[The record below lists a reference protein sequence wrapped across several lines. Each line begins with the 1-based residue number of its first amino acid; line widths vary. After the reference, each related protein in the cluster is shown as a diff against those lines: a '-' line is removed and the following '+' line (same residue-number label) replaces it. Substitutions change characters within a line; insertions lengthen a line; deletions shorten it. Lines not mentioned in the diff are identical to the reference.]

1 MNTPLNRAD
10 DAPQPQRRLMI
21 KNLIPS
27 LPERGK
33 IKIGMKGAL
42 RTSAGGKEFQP
53 PKKLDHFIVTGLDRG
68 QDGNFVRDAN
78 IHRQIGDQPK
88 SIPVRLLY
96 DDPALNFP
104 TRYAMFSGRTLV
116 CSGDGETAT
125 KVDPKAGTT
134 SERSC
139 PCEFAD
145 PARTGAKCKMN
156 GALGVLL
163 DLDVGGIGGV
173 WKFRTTSYN
182 SIVGIMSTMAFLRSQ
197 TGGILANIPL
207 VLTVTPK
214 QATAP
219 DGSQLTIQVVGLEF
233 QGKLA
238 DLLESAHSVA
248 LFRAK
253 THVSIAEIETE
264 ARRLLA
270 LPSPNVPLPGD
281 DADDIVEEFYPHEA
295 AAMPKAQSK
304 AKTIEDS
311 LHGIVAEPVEVIDTD
326 VDVPDHRTGQQQ
338 EDADPLTVAK
348 TIAAQGRSAL
358 DAHYAAASNAVKKVL
373 YQHMDELVAITET
386 VDGPTLSPEAAAGL
400 AQMQAATTEAEVEAV
415 WEALDLEV
423 CRELGSGALDEQR
436 VRVNGEGA

>member
-1 MNTPLNRAD
+1 MNAPLSND
-10 DAPQPQRRLMI
+10 VVPQRRLMI

-33 IKIGMKGAL
+33 IKIGMKGAV
-42 RTSAGGKEFQP
+42 RTSGTGKEFQP
-53 PKKLDHFIVTGLDRG
+53 PKKLDHFLVTGLERG
-68 QDGNFVRDAN
+68 QDGNFKRDEA
-78 IHRQIGDQPK
+78 IHQQIGDAPK
-88 SIPVRLLY
+88 AIPVRLLY

-125 KVDPKAGTT
+125 KLDPKAGT
-134 SERSC
+134 SCERAC

-145 PARTGAKCKMN
+145 PARQGAKCKMN
-156 GALGVLL
+156 GALSVLL

-233 QGKLA
+233 RGKLS
-238 DLLESAHSVA
+238 DLLSSAHEIA

-264 ARRLLA
+264 ARRLLS
-270 LPSPNVPLPGD
+270 LPAPNAPLPGD
-281 DADDIVEEFYPHEA
+281 DIDDVVDEFYPAEA
-295 AAMPKAQSK
+295 AAAPKAQGR
-304 AKTIEDS
+304 ARLIEDS
-311 LHGIVAEPVEVIDTD
+311 LRGITRGAADVIDAD
-326 VDVPDHRTGQQQ
+326 VDLPPAPAP
-338 EDADPLTVAK
+338 EDDPLAIAK
-348 TIAAQGRSAL
+348 GVAAQGRAAL
-358 DAHYAAASNAVKKVL
+358 DAHYAAAPNAVKKAI
-373 YQHMDELVAITET
+373 YPHMAELVAIA
-386 VDGPTLSPEAAAGL
+386 DASGPALSAAARAGL
-400 AQMQAATTEAEVEAV
+400 AELEATTTEADLEAA
-415 WEALDLEV
+415 WERLDIEV
-423 CRELGSGALDEQR
+423 CRELGAGVLEEQR
-436 VRVNGEGA
+436 ARVGREY